1 MTFSPHSTMGTY
13 LAVGDRIKNQSHGPR
28 DVQPRYQ
35 CGKWPAHD
43 RLFVSWSSR
52 KSSGPIIET
61 GNEFTL
67 KRVVSFAIRSIRVVS
82 FAFPFRSPAS
92 CLPPQSMEAHAAAC
106 QNACEQMPARGS
118 CLLSCSRRKQKNE
131 TRFFCFSHS
140 EKRSGTMSAAGG
152 VPSIA

>member
-82 FAFPFRSPAS
+82 FAFPFPLACLVPAA
-92 CLPPQSMEAHAAAC
+92 PEH
-106 QNACEQMPARGS
+106 GGT
-118 CLLSCSRRKQKNE
+118 CSRMPK
-131 TRFFCFSHS
+131 C
-140 EKRSGTMSAAGG
+140 M
-152 VPSIA
+152 